1 MADLKITKTRALP
14 LDAVTQTLAF
24 IARKGAGKTY
34 AAGKLVEEL
43 LGAGAPVV
51 VLDPVG
57 NWYGLRLAADGKRPG
72 LPIPV
77 LGGLHGDMPLSQ
89 DSGRAVAE
97 LVMGRMLSAV
107 LDVSSFRKSE
117 RKRFVADFAERLFEL
132 AKGVRS
138 PVHVVLEEAQLFAPQ
153 QAQGEERMLGA
164 IEDLVRLGRNYG
176 LGTTLITQRPQSV
189 NKEVLNQV
197 ECLFIGQLSGSHER
211 KAIDAW
217 VVENAEGEQLD
228 TRALASLPVGTMY
241 LWSPQWLGTFEKV
254 QIAKKQTFDASAT
267 PEIGKR
273 HQARTLAPVDMEE
286 LRGALAD
293 VEAKAAADDPVALRR
308 EILRLERAV
317 AQLERDIAALKAAPA
332 PEPIATEHWTEVPV
346 FLSGELGA
354 LQKAAQTVETA
365 AEAAAEAVR
374 GAAELVRHIA
384 TARAPAQSARPAPA
398 PRPSP
403 APRSRPLH
411 MPSGSDGEKM
421 GKAERT
427 ILIALAQHGP
437 LSLTQ
442 AAMIGGYSSKSGGM
456 RNAAAQLRTMGY
468 VTGGNDQMMAS
479 DAGLEALGHWE
490 PLPEGAELAEHWYR
504 QLGKAEREILRVVV
518 DAYPE
523 EVPLAQAAEANNYA
537 ASSGG
542 VRNAA
547 AKLRTLMLVEGG
559 NAGMRAAARLCG

>member
-1 MADLKITKTRALP
+1 
-14 LDAVTQTLAF
+14 
-24 IARKGAGKTY
+24 
-34 AAGKLVEEL
+34 
-43 LGAGAPVV
+43 
-51 VLDPVG
+51 
-57 NWYGLRLAADGKRPG
+57 
-72 LPIPV
+72 
-77 LGGLHGDMPLSQ
+77 MPLSQ

-176 LGTTLITQRPQSV
+176 LGATLITQRFQSV
-189 NKEVLNQV
+189 NKEVLNQA
-197 ECLFIGQLSGSHER
+197 ECLFVGQLSGAHER

-217 VVENAEGEQLD
+217 VVANVEGEQLD

-273 HQARTLAPVDMEE
+273 HQARTLAPVDLVE

-293 VEAKAAADDPVALRR
+293 VEAKASADDPVALRR
-308 EILRLERAV
+308 KV
-317 AQLERDIAALKAAPA
+317 AQLERELDALK
-332 PEPIATEHWTEVPV
+332 
-346 FLSGELGA
+346 
-354 LQKAAQTVETA
+354 
-365 AEAAAEAVR
+365 
-374 GAAELVRHIA
+374 
-384 TARAPAQSARPAPA
+384 RAPPPPAPA
-398 PRPSP
+398 PITVEIP
-403 APRSRPLH
+403 AVSGDDLVALGTAADAIKAAADSVTRSLTAALALSKQAERPRSFGPSAAVLVGQAFSRTTPARTHPARPL
-411 MPSGSDGEKM
+411 PLPTGSDGEKM

-427 ILIALAQHGP
+427 VLIALAQHGP

-468 VTGGNDQMMAS
+468 VTGGNEQMTPT
-479 DAGLEALGHWE
+479 DAGLDALGQWE
-490 PLPEGAELAEHWYR
+490 PLPVGRALAEHWYR
-504 QLGKAEREILRVVV
+504 QLGKAERELLRIVVASYP
-518 DAYPE
+518 DAL
-523 EVPLAQAAEANNYA
+523 PLSEAAHAVGYA

-559 NAGMRAAARLCG
+559 NGGMRAAARFCG

>member
-1 MADLKITKTRALP
+1 MADLKLTKTRSLP

-176 LGTTLITQRPQSV
+176 LGATLITQRPQSV

-197 ECLFIGQLSGSHER
+197 ECLFVGQLSGAHER

-217 VVENAEGEQLD
+217 VVANAEGEQLD

-241 LWSPQWLGTFEKV
+241 LWSPQWLGTFERV

-273 HQARTLAPVDMEE
+273 HQARTLAPVDLVE

-293 VEAKAAADDPVALRR
+293 VEAKAAADDPAALRKK
-308 EILRLERAV
+308 I
-317 AQLERDIAALKAAPA
+317 AQLERELAAAKKATPAAAAPLPPVEVRVPLFTADELLRVEGIADRLEADAAFINTLVRRGRTELALRPARPPA
-332 PEPIATEHWTEVPV
+332 PTSRPTPAP
-346 FLSGELGA
+346 SGFFDRGVA
-354 LQKAAQTVETA
+354 GPDRLQKAE
-365 AEAAAEAVR
+365 
-374 GAAELVRHIA
+374 
-384 TARAPAQSARPAPA
+384 
-398 PRPSP
+398 
-403 APRSRPLH
+403 RS
-411 MPSGSDGEKM
+411 
-421 GKAERT
+421 

-456 RNAAAQLRTMGY
+456 RNAAAALRTKGY
-468 VTGGNDQMMAS
+468 VEGGNERMQITPDGNA
-479 DAGLEALGHWE
+479 ALGDWD
-490 PLPEGAELAEHWYR
+490 PLPVGAELAEHWYG

-518 DAYPE
+518 EAYPD
-523 EVPLAQAAEANNYA
+523 EVPLPQAAEAVGYA

-559 NAGMRAAARLCG
+559 NGGMRAAARLVA